1 MNNANKITL
10 RSLGAAQTVTGSKH
24 LLRTPELTLLVDCGL
39 FQGIKTLREKNWE
52 DIPVNPAKV
61 DALILTHAHLDHCG
75 YIPLFVKR
83 GFRGK
88 IYMTPP
94 TADLAEIILYDSAK
108 IQVED
113 AERANRMGFSK
124 HKPALPLYDE
134 EDVDKAIPLFQTVEH
149 SVEYRL
155 SPYISFHFRKNGHI
169 LGAASV
175 VMSCNGKTIVFSGD
189 IGRYESRFLLPPSSI
204 PEADLV
210 VMESTYG
217 DRLHGDNDPLDELAD
232 VINRVTHRHGSLII
246 PSFAVGRAQ
255 EIMHLV
261 NTLKTEQRIPASL
274 PVFLD
279 SPMAADATQILCRH
293 THWHKLKHD
302 ECMSVCNDVVI
313 NRDFRQTKK
322 IISTQGPKIVI
333 SASGM
338 LTGGRVL
345 EYLKYLAPDPKNAIL
360 LIGYQAEGTR
370 GRRLK
375 NGEPELKIHG
385 QFVPVKASVEE
396 ISGLS
401 GHADQSE
408 LLQWLGQMGQS
419 VQKVILVHGESQ
431 AQETFRAKI
440 EQDLH
445 ITTQIAREDEEMIL
459 FNL

>member
-1 MNNANKITL
+1 MNDSNKITL
-10 RSLGAAQTVTGSKH
+10 QSLGAAQTVTGSKH
-24 LLRTPELTLLVDCGL
+24 LLRTPEMTLLVDCGL

-52 DIPVNPAKV
+52 DIPVNPAEV

-113 AERANRMGFSK
+113 AKRANRMGFSK

-134 EDVDKAIPLFQTVEH
+134 KDVDKAMPLFQTVEH
-149 SVEYRL
+149 SIEHRL
-155 SPYISFHFRKNGHI
+155 SPNVSFLFRKNGHI
-169 LGAASV
+169 LGAASAV
-175 VMSCNGKTIVFSGD
+175 LSCHGKTIVFSGD
-189 IGRYESRFLLPPSSI
+189 IGRYESRFLLPPSPI

-217 DRLHGDNDPLDELAD
+217 DRLHGDSDPLDELAD
-232 VINRVTHRHGSLII
+232 VINRVIQRHGSLII

-261 NTLKTEQRIPASL
+261 NTLKSDQRIPPAL

-293 THWHKLKHD
+293 TQWHKLKHD

-322 IISTQGPKIVI
+322 IISTPGPKIII

-345 EYLKYLAPDPKNAIL
+345 EYLKHLAPDPKNAIL

-375 NGEPELKIHG
+375 NGERELKIHG
-385 QFVPVKASVEE
+385 QFVPVKASIED

-408 LLQWLGQMGQS
+408 LMHWLGQMGQA
-419 VQKVILVHGESQ
+419 VQKVILVHGENP
-431 AQETFRAKI
+431 AQETFRKKI

-445 ITTQIAREDEEMIL
+445 IPTQIAKEDEQTTL

>member
-10 RSLGAAQTVTGSKH
+10 QSLGAAQTVTGSKH

-39 FQGIKTLREKNWE
+39 FQGIKPLRLKNWE
-52 DIPVNPAKV
+52 GIPVNPAEV

-94 TADLAEIILYDSAK
+94 TADLAELILYDSAK

-134 EDVDKAIPLFQTVEH
+134 EDVDEAIPLFQTVEH
-149 SVEYRL
+149 SIEYHL
-155 SPYISFHFRKNGHI
+155 SPNLSFYFRKNGHI
-169 LGAASV
+169 LGAASAV
-175 VMSCNGKTIVFSGD
+175 LNCHGKTIVFSGD

-204 PEADLV
+204 PEADFV
-210 VMESTYG
+210 IMESTYG
-217 DRLHGDNDPLDELAD
+217 DRLHGHNDPLDELAD
-232 VINRVTHRHGSLII
+232 VINRVIQRHGSLII

-261 NTLKTEQRIPASL
+261 NTLKHEKRIPASL
-274 PVFLD
+274 PVYLD

-293 THWHKLKHD
+293 TQWHKLKHD

-313 NRDFRQTKK
+313 NRDFRETKNIIAKHGSK
-322 IISTQGPKIVI
+322 III

-385 QFVPVKASVEE
+385 QFIPVNASVEE

-408 LLQWLGQMGQS
+408 LLQWLGQMGSS
-419 VQKVILVHGESQ
+419 VKKVILVHGESP
-431 AQETFRAKI
+431 AQETFLAKI

-445 ITTQIAREDEEMIL
+445 LPVQIAKEDEEITL

>member
-1 MNNANKITL
+1 MNDAHKITMQ
-10 RSLGAAQTVTGSKH
+10 SLGAAQTVTGSKH

-52 DIPVNPAKV
+52 DIPVNPAEV

-94 TADLAEIILYDSAK
+94 TSDLAELILYDSAK

-124 HKPALPLYDE
+124 HHPALPLYDE
-134 EDVDKAIPLFQTVEH
+134 KDVDEAIPLFQTVEH
-149 SVEYRL
+149 SIEYHL
-155 SPYISFHFRKNGHI
+155 SPNLSFHFRKNGHI
-169 LGAASV
+169 LGAASAV
-175 VMSCNGKTIVFSGD
+175 ISCYGKKIVFSGD

-217 DRLHGDNDPLDELAD
+217 DRLHGDNDPLDELAE
-232 VINRVTHRHGSLII
+232 VINRVIKRHGSLVI

-261 NTLKTEQRIPASL
+261 NTLKHEERIPASL

-279 SPMAADATQILCRH
+279 SPMAANATQILCRH
-293 THWHKLKHD
+293 TQWHKLKHD

-313 NRDFRQTKK
+313 NREFRETKK
-322 IISTQGPKIVI
+322 IIATPGSKIVI

-419 VQKVILVHGESQ
+419 VQKVILVHGESP
-431 AQETFRAKI
+431 AQEIFRAKI

-445 ITTQIAREDEEMIL
+445 IPAQIAKEDEEITL

>member
-1 MNNANKITL
+1 MNDSNKITL
-10 RSLGAAQTVTGSKH
+10 QSLGAAQTVTGSKH

-52 DIPVNPAKV
+52 DIPVNPAEV

-94 TADLAEIILYDSAK
+94 TADLAKIILYDSAK

-134 EDVDKAIPLFQTVEH
+134 KDVDKAIPLFQTVEH
-149 SVEYRL
+149 SVEHRL
-155 SPYISFHFRKNGHI
+155 SPNVSFLFRKNGHI
-169 LGAASV
+169 LGAASAV
-175 VMSCNGKTIVFSGD
+175 LNCHGKTIVFSGD
-189 IGRYESRFLLPPSSI
+189 IGRYQSRFLLPPSSI

-217 DRLHGDNDPLDELAD
+217 DRLHGDSDPLDELAE
-232 VINRVTHRHGSLII
+232 VINRVMQRHGSLII

-261 NTLKTEQRIPASL
+261 NTLKSEQRIPASL

-293 THWHKLKHD
+293 TQWHKLKHD

-322 IISTQGPKIVI
+322 IISTPGSKIVI

-408 LLQWLGQMGQS
+408 LLQWLGQMRQS
-419 VQKVILVHGESQ
+419 VQKVVLVHGEGP
-431 AQETFRAKI
+431 AQETFRKKV
-440 EQDLH
+440 EHDLH
-445 ITTQIAREDEEMIL
+445 IPAYIAKEDEEATL

>member
-10 RSLGAAQTVTGSKH
+10 QSLGAAQTVTGSKH

-39 FQGIKTLREKNWE
+39 FQGIKALREKNWE
-52 DIPVNPAKV
+52 DIPINPAEV

-94 TADLAEIILYDSAK
+94 TSDLAELILYDSAK

-134 EDVDKAIPLFQTVEH
+134 EDVDEAIPLFQTVEH
-149 SVEYRL
+149 SIEYHL
-155 SPYISFHFRKNGHI
+155 SPNLSFYFRKNGHI
-169 LGAASV
+169 LGAASAV
-175 VMSCNGKTIVFSGD
+175 LNCHGKTIVFSGD

-204 PEADLV
+204 PEADFV

-217 DRLHGDNDPLDELAD
+217 DRLHGNNDPLDELAEI
-232 VINRVTHRHGSLII
+232 INRVVKRHGSFII

-261 NTLKTEQRIPASL
+261 NTLKHEKRIPASL
-274 PVFLD
+274 PVYLD

-293 THWHKLKHD
+293 TQWHKLKHD

-313 NRDFRQTKK
+313 NRDFRETKK
-322 IISTQGPKIVI
+322 IIASPGSKIVI

-419 VQKVILVHGESQ
+419 VQKVILVHGESP
-431 AQETFRAKI
+431 AQEIFRDKI

-445 ITTQIAREDEEMIL
+445 IPAQIAKEDEEITL

>member
-1 MNNANKITL
+1 MI
-10 RSLGAAQTVTGSKH
+10 
-24 LLRTPELTLLVDCGL
+24 DCGL
-39 FQGIKTLREKNWE
+39 FQGIKPLRLKNWE
-52 DIPVNPAKV
+52 GIPVNPAEV

-94 TADLAEIILYDSAK
+94 TADLAELILYDSAK

-134 EDVDKAIPLFQTVEH
+134 EDVDEAIPLFQTVEH
-149 SVEYRL
+149 SIEYHL
-155 SPYISFHFRKNGHI
+155 SPNLSFYFRKNGHI
-169 LGAASV
+169 LGAASAV
-175 VMSCNGKTIVFSGD
+175 LNCHGKTIVFSGD

-204 PEADLV
+204 PEADFV

-217 DRLHGDNDPLDELAD
+217 DRLHGNNDPLDELAEI
-232 VINRVTHRHGSLII
+232 INRVIQRHGSLII

-261 NTLKTEQRIPASL
+261 NTLKHEKRIPASL
-274 PVFLD
+274 PVYLD

-293 THWHKLKHD
+293 TQWHKLKHD

-313 NRDFRQTKK
+313 NRDFRETKK
-322 IISTQGPKIVI
+322 IIASPGSKIVI

-419 VQKVILVHGESQ
+419 VQKVILVHGESP
-431 AQETFRAKI
+431 AQEIFRDKI

-445 ITTQIAREDEEMIL
+445 IPAQIAKEDEEITL

>member
-1 MNNANKITL
+1 
-10 RSLGAAQTVTGSKH
+10 
-24 LLRTPELTLLVDCGL
+24 
-39 FQGIKTLREKNWE
+39 
-52 DIPVNPAKV
+52 
-61 DALILTHAHLDHCG
+61 
-75 YIPLFVKR
+75 
-83 GFRGK
+83 
-88 IYMTPP
+88 
-94 TADLAEIILYDSAK
+94 
-108 IQVED
+108 
-113 AERANRMGFSK
+113 
-124 HKPALPLYDE
+124 
-134 EDVDKAIPLFQTVEH
+134 
-149 SVEYRL
+149 
-155 SPYISFHFRKNGHI
+155 
-169 LGAASV
+169 
-175 VMSCNGKTIVFSGD
+175 
-189 IGRYESRFLLPPSSI
+189 
-204 PEADLV
+204 
-210 VMESTYG
+210 
-217 DRLHGDNDPLDELAD
+217 
-232 VINRVTHRHGSLII
+232 
-246 PSFAVGRAQ
+246 
-255 EIMHLV
+255 
-261 NTLKTEQRIPASL
+261 
-274 PVFLD
+274 
-279 SPMAADATQILCRH
+279 
-293 THWHKLKHD
+293 
-302 ECMSVCNDVVI
+302 VVI

-345 EYLKYLAPDPKNAIL
+345 EYLKYLAPDPNNAIL